1 MLNKIL
7 GIVHKCVETV
17 LFVFAAWFVS
27 RQALF
32 SSIEVTEIAT
42 NKMTYTFNNV
52 ERVLVPVF
60 DIFVV
65 GFVIKSVRTLTR
77 LSK

>member
-7 GIVHKCVETV
+7 GIIHKCVETV
-17 LFVFAAWFVS
+17 FFVFVAWFVS
-27 RQALF
+27 RQAVF
-32 SSIEVTEIAT
+32 SSIDVAEIAT
-42 NKMTYTFNNV
+42 DKLRYGFNNKQ
-52 ERVLVPVF
+52 RVLVSVF
-60 DIFVV
+60 DVLLV

>member
-17 LFVFAAWFVS
+17 LFVFAAWFIS

-32 SSIEVTEIAT
+32 SSIDVAEIAT
-42 NKMTYTFNNV
+42 DKLRYEFNNI

-60 DIFVV
+60 DMFVV
-65 GFVIKSVRTLTR
+65 GFVIKAVRTLTR
-77 LSK
+77 LGK

>member
-17 LFVFAAWFVS
+17 FFVFMTWFVS

-32 SSIEVTEIAT
+32 SSIDVAEIAT
-42 NKMTYTFNNV
+42 NKMRYEFNNI
-52 ERVLVPVF
+52 ERVLIPVF
-60 DIFVV
+60 DIIVV

>member
-17 LFVFAAWFVS
+17 FFVFMTWFIS

-32 SSIEVTEIAT
+32 SSIEVTELAT
-42 NKMTYTFNNV
+42 NKMRYEFNNI

-60 DIFVV
+60 DVFVV

>member
-17 LFVFAAWFVS
+17 LFVFVTWFVS

-32 SSIEVTEIAT
+32 SSIDVAEIAT
-42 NKMTYTFNNV
+42 NKMRYEFNNKQ
-52 ERVLVPVF
+52 RVSVVVF
-60 DIFVV
+60 DVLMITFVV
-65 GFVIKSVRTLTR
+65 KAIKSIVN

>member
-17 LFVFAAWFVS
+17 FFLFMTWFIS
-27 RQALF
+27 RQAVF
-32 SSIEVTEIAT
+32 SSIDVAEIAT
-42 NKMTYTFNNV
+42 NEMRYEFNNM

-60 DIFVV
+60 DIIVV
-65 GFVIKSVRTLTR
+65 GFVIKAVRTLTR

>member
-42 NKMTYTFNNV
+42 NKMRYEFNNI

-60 DIFVV
+60 DVFVV

-77 LSK
+77 LGK

>member
-27 RQALF
+27 RQAVF
-32 SSIEVTEIAT
+32 SSIDVAAIAT
-42 NKMTYTFNNV
+42 DKMGCEFNNI

-60 DIFVV
+60 DIIVV
-65 GFVIKSVRTLTR
+65 GFVIKSVKTLTR

>member
-17 LFVFAAWFVS
+17 FFVFMTWFIS
-27 RQALF
+27 RQAVF
-32 SSIEVTEIAT
+32 SSIDVAAIAT
-42 NKMTYTFNNV
+42 DKMGCEFNNKQ
-52 ERVLVPVF
+52 RVLVSVF
-60 DIFVV
+60 DVFLV

>member
-17 LFVFAAWFVS
+17 FFVFMTWFIS

-32 SSIEVTEIAT
+32 SSIEVAELAT
-42 NKMTYTFNNV
+42 NKMRYEFNNI

-60 DIFVV
+60 DIIVV
-65 GFVIKSVRTLTR
+65 GFVIKAVRTLTR

>member
-17 LFVFAAWFVS
+17 LFIFVTWFVS

-32 SSIEVTEIAT
+32 SSIDVAEIAT
-42 NKMTYTFNNV
+42 DKLRYEFNNI

-60 DIFVV
+60 DMFVV
-65 GFVIKSVRTLTR
+65 GFVIKAVRTLTR
-77 LSK
+77 LGK

>member
-17 LFVFAAWFVS
+17 LFIFVTWFVS

-32 SSIEVTEIAT
+32 SSIDVAEIAT
-42 NKMTYTFNNV
+42 NKMRYEFNNI
-52 ERVLVPVF
+52 ERVLIPVF
-60 DIFVV
+60 DIIVV

>member
-7 GIVHKCVETV
+7 GIIHKCVETV
-17 LFVFAAWFVS
+17 LFVFTIWFIS

-32 SSIEVTEIAT
+32 SSIDVAEIAT
-42 NKMTYTFNNV
+42 DKLRYEFNNI

-60 DIFVV
+60 DMFVV
-65 GFVIKSVRTLTR
+65 GFVIKAVRSLTR
-77 LSK
+77 LGK

>member
-32 SSIEVTEIAT
+32 SSIDVAELAT
-42 NKMTYTFNNV
+42 NKMRYEFNNKQ
-52 ERVLVPVF
+52 RVSVVVF
-60 DIFVV
+60 DTLMITFVV
-65 GFVIKSVRTLTR
+65 KAVKSIINLC
-77 LSK
+77 K